1 MFPQPRLLTLLAALP
16 LCAAAPEVAVRGGKL
31 RSVPVPAPRKLRL
44 CNAFASAKPLE
55 MRRIQEPRL
64 IEYPL
69 PFKECRDYSLPL
81 QQGDELL
88 FRAGGKDV
96 GTFSVQSLPSS
107 GSLLLLVPHRKK
119 PSSEAALAFQSH
131 VFAQANLSQ
140 VALIDAFSGATH
152 EPSQGHSVTVAET
165 RRREGVWRPDATGE
179 DLKFNS
185 VVTLTPGFYHLAL
198 SKTGRQNASQEFLNA
213 NGQEAFVALRVG
225 VGTSF
230 PEELV
235 VFPRLSLADLDTAAR
250 SKAAAHPVGSTF
262 LIGSLLALSLN
273 FMSSREPLV
282 SSRL

>member
-1 MFPQPRLLTLLAALP
+1 
-16 LCAAAPEVAVRGGKL
+16 
-31 RSVPVPAPRKLRL
+31 
-44 CNAFASAKPLE
+44 

-165 RRREGVWRPDATGE
+165 RRKEGVWRPDATGE

-225 VGTSF
+225 VGLGWGGNPEELAF

-250 SKAAAHPVGSTF
+250 SKAAARPVGSTF